1 METMVQMIG
10 DFGLAVSLCLGFAF
24 FIYKIFQWNRED
36 SKAREQQNLDTI
48 TRLSGILSEN
58 SRALLKNSE
67 VMDKISEKI
76 DNIDVKIEEVK
87 TDVTEIKIRQQQNT
101 KGE

>member
-36 SKAREQQNLDTI
+36 SKSREQQNLDTI

-58 SRALLKNSE
+58 SKALLKNSDTMEAIANKLDE
-67 VMDKISEKI
+67 VSNDIK
-76 DNIDVKIEEVK
+76 EVQK
-87 TDVTEIKIRQQQNT
+87 DIVEIKANQKKN
-101 KGE
+101 